1 MTNVRVDDFGEQA
14 RIERLAVFLT
24 DLRSFWPLL
33 VPVATGWWRKQFDT
47 SGEFGGQQWAPL
59 SPGYEAWKS
68 VNFPGKGILQRTG
81 EMKRAA
87 SNPSRAVTP
96 TSLTLTIESDVLPY
110 HQQDD
115 NAVGGRLPRRPLVF
129 GEPLPADAQAEL
141 DAVAEGYV
149 RDLLGRL

>member
-1 MTNVRVDDFGEQA
+1 MTDVHVNDFGEQA
-14 RIERLAVFLT
+14 RIEKLAVFLT

-47 SGEFGGQQWAPL
+47 EGEFGGERWTSL

-68 VNFPGKGILQRTG
+68 THFPGKGILQRTG

-110 HQQDD
+110 HEEGTTNMPQ
-115 NAVGGRLPRRPLVF
+115 RPLVF
-129 GEPLPADAQAEL
+129 GDPLGAEAQAEL
-141 DAVAEGYV
+141 DAVAESYV
-149 RDLLGRL
+149 TDLLRRV